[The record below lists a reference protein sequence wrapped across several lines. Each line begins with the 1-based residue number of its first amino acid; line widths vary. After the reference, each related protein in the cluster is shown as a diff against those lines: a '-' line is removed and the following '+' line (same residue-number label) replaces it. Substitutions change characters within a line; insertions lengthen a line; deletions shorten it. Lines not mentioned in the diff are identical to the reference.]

1 MLVTMSQKELN
12 RIPVLQQV
20 CDKLLTQSAAAK
32 LLNLSVRQLQRV
44 LARYL
49 SYGAT
54 GIASRKR
61 GMPANNRAPD
71 DLKLQVLALLR
82 EKYSDFGPT
91 LATEKLSERH
101 QIMISTE
108 TVRHWMIAD
117 GLWVPHARR
126 KARVYQPRYRRDCL
140 GELIQIDGSHHDW
153 FEGRASKCCLLVYID
168 DATGRL
174 MHLRFCETESAFD
187 YMLATREYI
196 DKHGK
201 PVAFYSDKH
210 AVFRVSQAE
219 SRRTGTTQF
228 GRVLHDLNIELI
240 CANSSQAKGRVE
252 RANLTLQDRLI
263 KEMRL
268 ESISS
273 IEEANV
279 WLDSFILD
287 FNRRFAKAPK
297 YPKNLHRPV
306 NEQPAELDDIF
317 AWQELRT
324 FSKSLTFQYDKM
336 LYLVEPTEENTRIAG
351 EKIMVYD
358 YPDGTL
364 GFKYGYRML
373 TYQVF
378 DKLAIV
384 DQGAIVDNK
393 RLGAVLKLAQAQ
405 QDERDRD
412 GQRERSKK
420 MPKRRAQARLQEQ
433 LRAINPVLANPE
445 EFRASLKR

>member
-1 MLVTMSQKELN
+1 MLVTMSDKELV
-12 RIPVLQQV
+12 RAQV
-20 CDKLLTQSAAAK
+20 IQSVCEKRLRRRDAASQLDLSERQVQRLMDKFR
-32 LLNLSVRQLQRV
+32 LSGTPG
-44 LARYL
+44 LASL
-49 SYGAT
+49 
-54 GIASRKR
+54 KR
-61 GMPANNRAPD
+61 GKPGNNNLPEQLRMN
-71 DLKLQVLALLR
+71 VLALLR
-82 EKYSDFGPT
+82 ENYSDFGPT

-101 QIMISTE
+101 QISISVE

-140 GELIQIDGSHHDW
+140 GELVQIDGSHHDW

-187 YMLATREYI
+187 YMLATREYL

-210 AVFRVSQAE
+210 AIFRVSQAE
-219 SRRTGTTQF
+219 TRRTGTTQF

-297 YPKNLHRPV
+297 YPKNLHRSV
-306 NEQPAELDDIF
+306 SEQPAALDDIF

-324 FSKSLTFQYDKM
+324 LSKSLTFQYDKM
-336 LYLVEPTEENTRIAG
+336 LYLVEPTEENTHISG
-351 EKIMVYD
+351 EKVMVYD

-364 GFKYGYRML
+364 AFKYGYRTL

-420 MPKRRAQARLQEQ
+420 MPKRRAQARVQEQ